1 MAVLRPGAEVVDV
14 DLDQAG
20 FRGFGDDAVLEG
32 ALEEVGED
40 GEDAE
45 NHINSA
51 ADKHR

>member
-1 MAVLRPGAEVVDV
+1 M

-20 FRGFGDDAVLEG
+20 FRGFGDHAVLER

-45 NHINSA
+45 DHESLA
-51 ADKHR
+51 ADERR